1 VIWFNVLT
9 TKGGKWYSIDRGFL
23 EVMTVGNMR
32 TSFPD
37 MCDMKLWELVNT
49 KTWADKAF
57 VQN

>member
-1 VIWFNVLT
+1 LT

-23 EVMTVGNMR
+23 EVITVGNMR

-49 KTWADKAF
+49 KTWDDKAF